1 LNKHRR
7 AVTIRCHCATSGRF
21 HVRSG
26 HQQPAGLCRLFR
38 DGCRPAR
45 RFVVLY
51 VFITPYSELTLIRE
65 GNTAAA
71 VSLGGAIV
79 GYAMPIAVS
88 VAVSHDIRAM
98 VGWGVVACVV
108 QLLAYMLARFALP
121 QINHAIPQGKVASG
135 IFLASFS
142 LGIGI
147 LNAGCIA

>member
-1 LNKHRR
+1 MFDPVISSLPAFAGYFAT
-7 AVTIRCHCATSGRF
+7 AV
-21 HVRSG
+21 
-26 HQQPAGLCRLFR
+26 GLL
-38 DGCRPAR
+38 AV
-45 RFVVLY
+45 FVVLY